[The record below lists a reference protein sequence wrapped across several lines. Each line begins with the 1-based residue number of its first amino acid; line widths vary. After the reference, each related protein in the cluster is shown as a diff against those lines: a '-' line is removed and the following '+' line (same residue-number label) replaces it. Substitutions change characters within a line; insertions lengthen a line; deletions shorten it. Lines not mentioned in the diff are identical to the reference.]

1 MTHEQLRAE
10 LAAGA
15 RLVFFE
21 FCISL
26 LVVSVRCVSA
36 LHLIRPGRRAWPC
49 GVPYSVVSLL
59 LGWWGVPLGL
69 LWTPL
74 TLWVNCRGGRDVTA
88 EVARLLAAPPA
99 ENAREE

>member
-15 RLVFFE
+15 RVVFFE

-26 LVVSVRCVSA
+26 LVVSVRCISA
-36 LHLIRPGRRAWPC
+36 LHVIRPGCRAWLH
-49 GVPYSVVSLL
+49 GVPYSLVSLL

-69 LWTPL
+69 LWTPV

-88 EVARLLAAPPA
+88 EVARLLAEPA
-99 ENAREE
+99 EDAREE